1 MNEGDAKERIVTVG
15 ESGIGPYGQIVVAGR
30 HLIGADEPEGLGGRD
45 TGPDPFELVM
55 AGLGACTSMTVRMY
69 AERKGWPVQRV
80 VVTVRQAD
88 PVDGR
93 TRFVRQIAIQGEIDG
108 DQRRRLV
115 EIANKCPV
123 HRALEAGAH
132 IETESV

>member
-1 MNEGDAKERIVTVG
+1 
-15 ESGIGPYGQIVVAGR
+15 
-30 HLIGADEPEGLGGRD
+30 
-45 TGPDPFELVM
+45 M

-69 AERKGWPVQRV
+69 ADRKGWPVQRV
-80 VVTVRQAD
+80 VVTVRQAE

-93 TRFVRQIAIQGEIDG
+93 TRFVRQVAIHGEIDV

-123 HRALEAGAH
+123 HRALEAGAR